1 MKTRRGVLFLF
12 FFSLVLFLM
21 QVVGAAG
28 GQAKETGTEEEVAS
42 ILYAESIPQ
51 EMELATTLRTADAWA
66 DLIAGAQETLDI
78 GQYYWTLSDGARY
91 AAYGGAEGVR
101 ILDLLKA
108 ALARGVRVRIVQN
121 ALSAVSAGEDTALL
135 AARGAAVAT
144 VDFSALGLSGIFH
157 TKLLVADGARFY
169 VGSANSDWRSL
180 TQVKETGVVV
190 RGVPALAADAL
201 RVFDAVWLAATSN
214 NTLPAEWPATLAAL
228 SSRQHPVP
236 LPGAPDNATAYLAV
250 SPPAFCT
257 AGRTDAVE
265 STLDAIARAQR
276 SIAIELMDYMPA
288 VVYGPAPRYWGVVDD
303 ALRAA
308 AFRGVRVRMLLGLW
322 AHTSPRVR
330 PYLASLDALPHV
342 DVRWLA
348 VPPLA
353 GGRPAAPFS
362 RVSHSKFL
370 VADDTAYVTTSN
382 WYADYFLDTH
392 GVTLV
397 ADSPDLAASLQYLFD
412 RDWASPYVHDLSYAD
427 SIIPQPSSSSS
438 SSSAAARSA
447 SPAPL
452 HSLFLLVFLFVT
464 VLSLFVLHP

>member
-1 MKTRRGVLFLF
+1 MKTRIRLCLFVLAIVLLGVR
-12 FFSLVLFLM
+12 
-21 QVVGAAG
+21 A
-28 GQAKETGTEEEVAS
+28 AKEEAEEVAS
-42 ILYAESIPQ
+42 VLYAESIPQ

-66 DLIAGAQETLDI
+66 ELIEGAQETLDI
-78 GQYYWTLSDGARY
+78 GQYYWTLSDGAAY
-91 AAYGGAEGVR
+91 PGYGGEEGVR
-101 ILDLLKA
+101 ILALLKA

-121 ALSAVSAGEDTALL
+121 ALSAVSAGEDTRAL
-135 AARGAAVAT
+135 AALGAAVAT
-144 VDFSALGLSGIFH
+144 VDFAALGLSGIFH

-190 RGVPALAADAL
+190 RGVRALAADAL
-201 RVFDAVWLAATSN
+201 RVFDAVWLAATARA
-214 NTLPAEWPATLAAL
+214 LPAAWPAALAAL
-228 SSRQHPVP
+228 TSRAHPAP

-265 STLDAIARAQR
+265 STLAVLAAARR
-276 SIAIELMDYMPA
+276 SVAIELMDYMPA

-322 AHTSPRVR
+322 PHTSPRVL
-330 PYLASLDALPHV
+330 PYLASLNALPNI

-353 GGRPAAPFS
+353 GRPAAPFS

-370 VADDTAYVTTSN
+370 VADDVAYVTTSN

-397 ADSPDLAASLQYLFD
+397 AHSPDLAASLQYTFD
-412 RDWASPYVHDLSYAD
+412 RDWNSPYVHNLSYAD
-427 SIIPQPSSSSS
+427 SVIPHPSSSSS
-438 SSSAAARSA
+438 SSSSA
-447 SPAPL
+447 SSL
-452 HSLFLLVFLFVT
+452 HSFSPFFLATIL
-464 VLSLFVLHP
+464 LFVLFVQHP

>member
-1 MKTRRGVLFLF
+1 MKTRKLITLLFSLFLAMV
-12 FFSLVLFLM
+12 SM
-21 QVVGAAG
+21 S
-28 GQAKETGTEEEVAS
+28 ETVQGEDVAS
-42 ILYAESIPQ
+42 VMYCESIPQ
-51 EMELATTLRTADAWA
+51 EMDLATTLRTADAWA
-66 DLIAGAQETLDI
+66 DLITGAQETLDI
-78 GQYYWTLSDGARY
+78 GQYYWTLSDGADY
-91 AAYGGAEGVR
+91 PGYGGEEGVR
-101 ILDLLKA
+101 ILELLKA

-121 ALSAVSAGEDTALL
+121 ALSSVSSGADTRLL
-135 AARGAAVAT
+135 ASLGAAVAT
-144 VDFSALGLSGIFH
+144 VDFAALGLSGIFH

-190 RGVPALAADAL
+190 RGAPVLASDAQ
-201 RVFDAVWLAATSN
+201 RVFDAVWLAATARA
-214 NTLPAEWPATLAAL
+214 LPAAWPPALAAL
-228 SSRQHPVP
+228 TSLQRPAP

-265 STLDAIARAQR
+265 STLAVLARARR
-276 SIAIELMDYMPA
+276 SVAIELMDYMPA

-308 AFRGVRVRMLLGLW
+308 AFRGVRVRLLLGLW
-322 AHTSPRVR
+322 PHTSPRVR
-330 PYLASLDALPHV
+330 PYLASLDALPNI

-353 GGRPAAPFS
+353 GRPAAPYS

-397 ADSPDLAASLQYLFD
+397 ADSPDLAASLLYTFD
-412 RDWASPYVHDLSYAD
+412 RDWNSPYVHNLSYAD
-427 SIIPQPSSSSS
+427 SIIPHNSSSSS
-438 SSSAAARSA
+438 SSCSL
-447 SPAPL
+447 SPSFSFL
-452 HSLFLLVFLFVT
+452 HFLLLPIL
-464 VLSLFVLHP
+464 LSLVFSFFFF